1 MTDQASQSAPDA
13 ASQPEQAR
21 WRPRHSASTFVGVR
35 GVPIFYQRWLPD
47 RDPPRGVVVIVHGL
61 GEHSGRY
68 HNVVERLLPE
78 GYAVYALDHRGFG
91 RSGGPRGHVDRFQDY
106 LEDVKTLVELARE
119 EQPDLPVAL
128 FGHSMGGLIGLAYA
142 LDYPETLDYLVISA
156 PALAADTP
164 RHLVWFLRLANRFR
178 PQFTVKRPGDQSGI
192 SRDPAVVQAFIQDPL
207 YVPISSARWAV
218 EILAAQP
225 RIMARAEELRLPF
238 LLMQGLADTV
248 VRPDASQAFFQRVSS
263 PDKTLLVYEG
273 YFHELH
279 NDLGKEKPL
288 DDLVAWLNQRMP
300 G

>member
-1 MTDQASQSAPDA
+1 MTDGSSQAAPSAPQEPGQA
-13 ASQPEQAR
+13 A
-21 WRPRHSASTFVGVR
+21 RHAASTFVGVK
-35 GVPIFYQRWLPD
+35 GVPIFYQRWLPAQE
-47 RDPPRGVVVIVHGL
+47 PPRGVVVIVHGL

-68 HNVVERLLPE
+68 RNVVERLLPE

-106 LEDVKTLVELARE
+106 LEDVKSLVSLARE
-119 EQPDLPVAL
+119 RHPGLPLAL

-178 PQFTVKRPGDQSGI
+178 PQFTVKRPGDNSGI
-192 SRDPAVVQAFIQDPL
+192 SRDPAVVQAFVQDPL

-218 EILAAQP
+218 EMLAAQP
-225 RIMARAEELRLPF
+225 RVMARASELRLPF

-263 PDKTLLVYEG
+263 PDKTLLLYEG

-288 DDLVAWLNQRMP
+288 DDLAAWLNQRMP

>member
-1 MTDQASQSAPDA
+1 MTDGSSQAAPSAPQEPGQA
-13 ASQPEQAR
+13 A
-21 WRPRHSASTFVGVR
+21 RHAASTFVGVK
-35 GVPIFYQRWLPD
+35 GVPIFYQRWLPAQE
-47 RDPPRGVVVIVHGL
+47 PPRGVVVIVHGL

-68 HNVVERLLPE
+68 RNVVERLLPE

-106 LEDVKTLVELARE
+106 LEDVKSLVSLARE
-119 EQPDLPVAL
+119 RHPGLPLAL

-178 PQFTVKRPGDQSGI
+178 PQFTVKRPGDNSGI
-192 SRDPAVVQAFIQDPL
+192 SRDPAVVQAFVQDPL

-218 EILAAQP
+218 EMLAAQP
-225 RIMARAEELRLPF
+225 RVMARASELRLPS

-263 PDKTLLVYEG
+263 PDKTLLLYEG

-288 DDLVAWLNQRMP
+288 DDLAAWLNQRMP